1 MESQQEQLTSQ
12 EQPAP
17 EPTQEQVSEQVSEQP
32 TQELSHQESDAP
44 EVTGTEESP
53 EEAVLAA
60 AEDKPELVSE
70 DAPEAEEQTNAPVEE
85 IVYNNL
91 SDINLESLSDE
102 VQSHVRPIL
111 ALAAREVSLMKEQ
124 KEALDS
130 ARKEFTELMDAM
142 ESSGYDVKPLQNRIE
157 EQGELIESVSSDIID
172 TAWQA
177 FTITHPEFENI
188 PDNARNLFAKEL
200 ERLYERYEGKTVLDR
215 MNNAYDYSL
224 WKSGVDKN
232 SLSSEKSVTVSEE
245 TKNISQEKN
254 QDAKKHAVIADGRIA
269 TSAPVRSVDELD
281 WGDVLDR
288 HAHLL
293 DR

>member
-1 MESQQEQLTSQ
+1 MESQQEQSLSQ
-12 EQPAP
+12 EQPTP
-17 EPTQEQVSEQVSEQP
+17 EPTQEQVSQEQ
-32 TQELSHQESDAP
+32 TQDLSPQDSDAL
-44 EVTGTEESP
+44 EVTGTEDSAEQS
-53 EEAVLAA
+53 VLAA
-60 AEDKPELVSE
+60 AEETPELVNESQGV
-70 DAPEAEEQTNAPVEE
+70 EEQQQEVDVEE
-85 IVYNNL
+85 VVYNNL
-91 SDINLESLSDE
+91 SDVNLDSLSSE
-102 VQSHVRPIL
+102 AQSHVRPIL
-111 ALAAREVSLMKEQ
+111 ELAAREVSLMKEQ

-130 ARKEFTELMDAM
+130 ARKEFTELIDAM
-142 ESSGYDVKPLQNRIE
+142 ESSGYDVKPLQNRID
-157 EQGELIESVSSDIID
+157 EQNEIIESVSSDIID

-177 FTITHPEFENI
+177 FTVTHPEFENI
-188 PDNARNLFAKEL
+188 PDNARDLFAKEL
-200 ERLYERYEGKTVLDR
+200 ERLYERYDGKTVLDR

-232 SLSSEKSVTVSEE
+232 SLSSGKSVTVSED

-254 QDAKKHAVIADGRIA
+254 QNAKKHAVIADGRIA

>member
-1 MESQQEQLTSQ
+1 MESQQEQSLSQ

-17 EPTQEQVSEQVSEQP
+17 EPTQEQVSPEP
-32 TQELSHQESDAP
+32 TQDLSPQDSDAP
-44 EVTGTEESP
+44 EITGTEDSVEQS
-53 EEAVLAA
+53 VLAA
-60 AEDKPELVSE
+60 AEESPELVSE
-70 DAPEAEEQTNAPVEE
+70 QGPTEDQQPEADVEE
-85 IVYNNL
+85 IVYNSLLDVNVDNL
-91 SDINLESLSDE
+91 SSE

-111 ALAAREVSLMKEQ
+111 ELAAREVSLMKEQ
-124 KEALDS
+124 KEALES
-130 ARKEFTELMDAM
+130 ARKEFTELIDAM
-142 ESSGYDVKPLQNRIE
+142 ESSGYDVKPLQNRID
-157 EQGELIESVSSDIID
+157 EQNEIIESVSSDIID

-177 FTITHPEFENI
+177 FTVTHPEFENI
-188 PDNARNLFAKEL
+188 PDNARDLFAKEL
-200 ERLYERYEGKTVLDR
+200 ERLYERYDGKTVLDR

-232 SLSSEKSVTVSEE
+232 SLSSGKSVTVSED

-254 QDAKKHAVIADGRIA
+254 QNAKKHAVIADGRIA